1 MNPYI
6 AKLNTYLKAH
16 PPKYGYQSAE
26 SLLEM
31 LYFYYTEC
39 NPLNSDTIKQGF
51 SKLDHMM
58 SNFTLK
64 ENDEVI
70 YTVCDLC
77 TQHERL
83 AFIAGVN
90 VDIRLSSELSSE

>member
-6 AKLNTYLKAH
+6 EKLNTYLNEH
-16 PPKYGYQSAE
+16 PPKYGYPSAQSI
-26 SLLEM
+26 LEM

-39 NPLNSDTIKQGF
+39 NPMNTDTIKQGF
-51 SKLDHMM
+51 SKLDRLM
-58 SNFTLK
+58 SHLTLK

-70 YTVCDLC
+70 YTLCDLC
-77 TQHERL
+77 VQHERL

-90 VDIRLSSELSSE
+90 VGIRLSSELRSD